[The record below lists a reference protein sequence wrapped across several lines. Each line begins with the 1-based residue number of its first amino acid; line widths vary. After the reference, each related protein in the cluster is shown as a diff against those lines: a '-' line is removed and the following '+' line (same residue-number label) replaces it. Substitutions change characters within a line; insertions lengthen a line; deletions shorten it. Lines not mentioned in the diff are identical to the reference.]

1 MRRWLLWVVVAALVC
16 TACQPIDEATE
27 AESDA
32 PVPRPTT
39 TTTELQDPGAVPL
52 PTPAPTVA
60 VVDDQR
66 GAPEEFRATDYTRLR
81 SDLPASVALTG
92 GRRLTITFN
101 SGTRGTYESAC
112 AWDHRLDIEE
122 TEERVSVSIVAIRVL
137 SPLARMV
144 DCLTESEPW
153 AVTTT
158 LQRPVSELQI
168 VDAVT
173 GREIR
178 GVQIETRLL
187 PTWLPDDW
195 YLLTDD
201 RLLPQRTMVYTSPDG
216 VEEGRYEVLT
226 SPISMSP
233 RLSDLRRLLNWEE
246 LAVRRDGDGVIVPL
260 ADGSYVLGFEE
271 QGWYYQIQTEPG
283 ADERALI
290 QFARSFE
297 RPALAE
303 PGTMT
308 SEILFAVEDA
318 PLQAGQEEGES
329 GWLMLLPGDRVVQ

>member
-16 TACQPIDEATE
+16 SACQPIDEATE

-32 PVPRPTT
+32 PEPGLT
-39 TTTELQDPGAVPL
+39 TTTEPPATTEVPA
-52 PTPAPTVA
+52 TTVGPTVA
-60 VVDDQR
+60 VVEDQTR
-66 GAPEEFRATDYTRLR
+66 VPEEFRATDYTRLR
-81 SDLPASVALTG
+81 SELPFSVALTG
-92 GRRLTITFN
+92 GRRLTITFS

-112 AWDHRLDIEE
+112 AWDHRLEIEE
-122 TEERVSVSIVAIRVL
+122 TEDRVSVGIVAIRVL
-137 SPLARMV
+137 SPLARTV
-144 DCLTESEPW
+144 DCFTGSEPW

-158 LQRPVSELQI
+158 LTEPVGSRAI
-168 VDAVT
+168 FDATT

-178 GVQIETRLL
+178 PVQIETRLL

-201 RLLPQRTMVYTSPDG
+201 RLLPQRLMRYSAPGGTA
-216 VEEGRYEVLT
+216 EGRFEVLT
-226 SPISMSP
+226 TPITMLP
-233 RLSDLRRLLNWEE
+233 RLSGLRTMRDWEE
-246 LAVRRDGDGVIVPL
+246 IAVRRDGDGVIVPL
-260 ADGSYVLGFEE
+260 TDGSIVLGFEE
-271 QGWYYQIQTEPG
+271 QGWYYEIRTNPG
-283 ADERALI
+283 ADENALI

-308 SEILFAVEDA
+308 SEILFAVEEA